1 MGEGILSLDNFKVN
15 LSFRGKMNKKR
26 TFLIT
31 IILIILG
38 CLFVYFENNNI
49 VITKYTYKN
58 EQIPSQFENLKILQI
73 SDLHNAQFGKNQNT
87 IIRKIKKCQPD
98 MIFITG
104 DIIDANRYD
113 LQKAITLVK
122 QVVDIAPTYY
132 VSGNHEAWSNHYNEV
147 KAALLEEKV
156 VVLDNDSIDIKR
168 GKDSITLIGLKDPAF
183 LHSDYF
189 FGTDYSA
196 WENYLKSQV
205 KDNKFEILLSHRP
218 ELMDIY
224 KKHNVDLVFS
234 GHVHG
239 GQFRLPFV
247 GGVVGPDQGFFPKY
261 DAGEFVEENT
271 TMILSRGLGNSI
283 IPLRIFNRPEL
294 VLVELDR

>member
-1 MGEGILSLDNFKVN
+1 MSLDNFKVN
-15 LSFRGKMNKKR
+15 LSFRGKINKKR

-58 EQIPSQFENLKILQI
+58 EQVPSQFENLKILQI
-73 SDLHNAQFGKNQNT
+73 SDLHNAQFGKNQNN

-156 VVLDNDSIDIKR
+156 LVLDNDSIDIKR

-205 KDNKFEILLSHRP
+205 KYNKFEILLSHRP

-247 GGVVGPDQGFFPKY
+247 GGIVGPDQGFFPKY

>member
-1 MGEGILSLDNFKVN
+1 
-15 LSFRGKMNKKR
+15 MNKKR

-58 EQIPSQFENLKILQI
+58 EQIPSQFKNLKILQI

-156 VVLDNDSIDIKR
+156 LVLDNDSIDIKR

-183 LHSDYF
+183 LYSDYF

-205 KDNKFEILLSHRP
+205 KYNKFEILLSHRP

-239 GQFRLPFV
+239 GQFRLPFM

-261 DAGEFVEENT
+261 DAGEFVEQNT

>member
-1 MGEGILSLDNFKVN
+1 
-15 LSFRGKMNKKR
+15 MNKKR

-58 EQIPSQFENLKILQI
+58 EQIPSQFKNLKILQI

-183 LHSDYF
+183 LYSDYF

-205 KDNKFEILLSHRP
+205 KYNKFEILLSHRP

-247 GGVVGPDQGFFPKY
+247 GGIVGPDQGFFPKY
-261 DAGEFVEENT
+261 DAGEFVEQNT

>member
-1 MGEGILSLDNFKVN
+1 
-15 LSFRGKMNKKR
+15 MNKKR

-58 EQIPSQFENLKILQI
+58 EQIPSQFKNLKILQI

-122 QVVDIAPTYY
+122 QVVDIALTYY

-183 LHSDYF
+183 LYSDYF

-205 KDNKFEILLSHRP
+205 KYNKFEILLSHRP

-239 GQFRLPFV
+239 GQFRLPFM

-261 DAGEFVEENT
+261 DAGEFVEQNT

>member
-1 MGEGILSLDNFKVN
+1 
-15 LSFRGKMNKKR
+15 MNKKR

-58 EQIPSQFENLKILQI
+58 EQIPSQFKNLKILQI

-122 QVVDIAPTYY
+122 QVVDIALTYY

-239 GQFRLPFV
+239 GQFRLPFM

-261 DAGEFVEENT
+261 DAGEFVEQNT

>member
-1 MGEGILSLDNFKVN
+1 
-15 LSFRGKMNKKR
+15 MNKKR

-58 EQIPSQFENLKILQI
+58 EQIPSQFKNLKILQI

-156 VVLDNDSIDIKR
+156 LVLDNDSIDIKR

-205 KDNKFEILLSHRP
+205 KYNKFEILLSHRP

-261 DAGEFVEENT
+261 DAGEFVEQNT

>member
-1 MGEGILSLDNFKVN
+1 
-15 LSFRGKMNKKR
+15 MNKKR

-58 EQIPSQFENLKILQI
+58 EQIPSQFKNLKILQI

-122 QVVDIAPTYY
+122 QVVDIALTYY

-156 VVLDNDSIDIKR
+156 LVLDNDSIDIKR

-183 LHSDYF
+183 LYSDYF

-205 KDNKFEILLSHRP
+205 KYNKFEILLSHRP

-239 GQFRLPFV
+239 GQFRLPFM

-261 DAGEFVEENT
+261 DAGEFVEQNT

>member
-1 MGEGILSLDNFKVN
+1 
-15 LSFRGKMNKKR
+15 MNKKR

-58 EQIPSQFENLKILQI
+58 EQIPSQFKNLKILQI

-183 LHSDYF
+183 LYSDYF

-205 KDNKFEILLSHRP
+205 KYNKFEILLSHRP

-239 GQFRLPFV
+239 GQFRLPFM

-261 DAGEFVEENT
+261 DAGEFVEQNT

>member
-1 MGEGILSLDNFKVN
+1 
-15 LSFRGKMNKKR
+15 MNKKR

-58 EQIPSQFENLKILQI
+58 EQIPSQFKNLKILQI

-239 GQFRLPFV
+239 GQFRLPFM

>member
-1 MGEGILSLDNFKVN
+1 
-15 LSFRGKMNKKR
+15 MNKKR

-122 QVVDIAPTYY
+122 QVVDIALTYY

-183 LHSDYF
+183 LYSDYF

-205 KDNKFEILLSHRP
+205 KYNKFEILLSHRP

-239 GQFRLPFV
+239 GQFRLPFM

-261 DAGEFVEENT
+261 DAGEFVEQNT

>member
-1 MGEGILSLDNFKVN
+1 
-15 LSFRGKMNKKR
+15 MNKKR

-58 EQIPSQFENLKILQI
+58 EQIPSQFKNLKILQI

-183 LHSDYF
+183 LYSDYF

-239 GQFRLPFV
+239 GQFRLPFM

-261 DAGEFVEENT
+261 DAGEFVEQNT

>member
-1 MGEGILSLDNFKVN
+1 
-15 LSFRGKMNKKR
+15 MNKKR

-205 KDNKFEILLSHRP
+205 KYNKFEILLSHRP

>member
-1 MGEGILSLDNFKVN
+1 
-15 LSFRGKMNKKR
+15 MNKKR

-58 EQIPSQFENLKILQI
+58 EQIPSQFKNLKILQI

-156 VVLDNDSIDIKR
+156 LVLDNDSIDIKR

-239 GQFRLPFV
+239 GQFRLPFM

-261 DAGEFVEENT
+261 DAGEFVEQNT